1 MDTLALVNLGRYD
14 FWRNF
19 WLGKRSWIFVE
30 KFRDV
35 CLFFGAWADIYGKS
49 FRTKS

>member
-19 WLGKRSWIFVE
+19 WLGKRSWIFVG

-35 CLFFGAWADIYGKS
+35 CLFLGPGQIYGINHFEQNS
-49 FRTKS
+49 